1 MFDTGGVPASPSP
14 FLHHA
19 DAGSGHGPDVVDGTA
34 PGVIS
39 GEDQR
44 STLRRLSELIRP
56 VTLAAERRLPVDE
69 SLTAL
74 LPDGA
79 LERGSVLRITGVGA
93 TSLALALVAAASQ
106 QGSWSAVI
114 GLPEL
119 ALVAADEHGVAL
131 GRLALIEVPGWRRC
145 AEVVAAL
152 IDGMDFVLLDGRAE
166 LRAVE
171 IRRVTARMREQGSVL
186 LLVDPGLSRVPSVP
200 ISRSMSQ
207 AVLSR
212 SAEHWSP
219 DVVLRLG
226 SPQWSGVGQGHG
238 LLRQRRVVID
248 AVGRGRSARPR
259 HLEVLLPDHHGSV
272 ASTSSDAPSL
282 LGRGHRVAG

>member
-1 MFDTGGVPASPSP
+1 MFDTGEVTASPSP
-14 FLHHA
+14 FLHQA
-19 DAGSGHGPDVVDGTA
+19 DA
-34 PGVIS
+34 
-39 GEDQR
+39 DQR

-56 VTLAAERRLPVDE
+56 LTLAADRRLPVAE
-69 SLTAL
+69 SLAAL

-79 LERGSVLRITGVGA
+79 LERGSVLQVTGVGA

-106 QGSWSAVI
+106 EGSWSAVV
-114 GLPEL
+114 GLGEL

-131 GRLALIEVPGWRRC
+131 GRLALIEVSGWRRC

-152 IDGMDFVLLDGRAE
+152 IDGMDFVLLDARAE

-186 LLVDPGLSRVPSVP
+186 LLVDPGLPRPSSAT
-200 ISRSMSQ
+200 IRSTSRS
-207 AVLSR
+207 VLSQ
-212 SAEHWSP
+212 SADGWSP

-238 LLRQRRVVID
+238 LLRHRRVVIE
-248 AVGRGRSARPR
+248 ASGRGRSARPR
-259 HLEVLLPDHHGSV
+259 RLEVLLPDDHGSI
-272 ASTSSDAPSL
+272 ASTSPDAPSI

>member
-1 MFDTGGVPASPSP
+1 MFDTGGVTASPSP
-14 FLHHA
+14 FLHQA
-19 DAGSGHGPDVVDGTA
+19 DA
-34 PGVIS
+34 
-39 GEDQR
+39 DQR

-56 VTLAAERRLPVDE
+56 LTLAAERRLPVAE
-69 SLTAL
+69 SIAAL

-79 LERGSVLRITGVGA
+79 LERGSVLRVTGVGA

-106 QGSWSAVI
+106 EGSWSAVV
-114 GLPEL
+114 GLGEL

-131 GRLALIEVPGWRRC
+131 GRLALIEVSGWRRC

-152 IDGMDFVLLDGRAE
+152 IDGMDFVLLDARAE

-186 LLVDPGLSRVPSVP
+186 LLVDPGLPRATSAPM
-200 ISRSMSQ
+200 SRSMSQ
-207 AVLSR
+207 PMLSQ
-212 SAEHWSP
+212 SADGWSP

-238 LLRQRRVVID
+238 LLRHRRVVIE
-248 AVGRGRSARPR
+248 AAGRGRSARSR
-259 HLEVLLPDHHGSV
+259 RIEVLLPDDHGSI

-282 LGRGHRVAG
+282 LGRGHRVTG